1 MVKTIERLFPDV
13 ADPEA
18 VRKAYVLGYRAGYR
32 DGQQKQV
39 DATRPNYDDENIQY
53 LPLEAMQL
61 SVRVCNCLR
70 LYGCRYVVD
79 VAKVPADEILR
90 MKGIG
95 KVSADEIAQALTRL
109 GIQDT
114 GWEYA
119 WMLRL

>member
-1 MVKTIERLFPDV
+1 MRPIEKIFPDAV
-13 ADPEA
+13 DQEA
-18 VRKAYVLGYRAGYR
+18 IRKAYVLGYRAGYR
-32 DGQQKQV
+32 DGQQKRV

-61 SVRVCNCLR
+61 SVRACNCLR

-95 KVSADEIAQALTRL
+95 KVSADEIAQTLAGY
-109 GIQDT
+109 GIRDT
-114 GWEYA
+114 DWEYA
-119 WMLRL
+119 WMLRY